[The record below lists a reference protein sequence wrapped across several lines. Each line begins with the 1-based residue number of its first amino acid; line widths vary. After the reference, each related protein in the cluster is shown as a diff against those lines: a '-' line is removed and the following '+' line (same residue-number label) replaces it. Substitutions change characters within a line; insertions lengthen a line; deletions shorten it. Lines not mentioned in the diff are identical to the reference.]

1 MSVIEPPH
9 TGLTRTR
16 DGPRSQR
23 ARADK
28 HRTKLAARAAHS
40 ARERASST
48 RRGTEAGLGTLSR
61 ARSSR
66 TALTGGSFPV
76 SARRRK
82 PAVFKICMTLLPRVG
97 QRVKLYKN

>member
-16 DGPRSQR
+16 DGPRRQR

-28 HRTKLAARAAHS
+28 NRTKLAARAAHS

-76 SARRRK
+76 WGAQAQACSLQN
-82 PAVFKICMTLLPRVG
+82 I
-97 QRVKLYKN
+97 